1 VTSIRAIALSVARLG
16 TYAAFTLALMPV
28 QWILLRIRSPWAVL
42 LPTWYH
48 RTSSRILG
56 FRVEVRG
63 SISPQHPTLFACNH
77 SSYTDISILGGV
89 IPGCFVAKAE
99 VAGWPLFGCLAKL
112 QRTVFVDRRVR
123 TTATQRDA
131 MAERLGAGENLI
143 LFPEGTSNDGNRVL
157 PFKSSLFS
165 VAEYRSDDGRA
176 LAVQPVS
183 ITYTKLDGMPLG
195 RAIRPMIA
203 WYGDMEMF
211 SHMWTLVGL
220 GVVTVV
226 VEFHPVVTLRD
237 LGSRKALAEHCH
249 RVVSNGVAAARAGRP
264 LPDRPAAPVAETVAA
279 TA

>member
-1 VTSIRAIALSVARLG
+1 MISIRANALRVARLG
-16 TYAAFTLALMPV
+16 TYIALTLSLMPV
-28 QWILLRIRSPWAVL
+28 QWVLLMLRSPWAVL
-42 LPTWYH
+42 LPQRYH
-48 RTSSRILG
+48 RICTRLLG

-63 SISPQHPTLFACNH
+63 TISTHRPTLFACNH
-77 SSYTDISILGGV
+77 TSYTDISVLGGV
-89 IPGCFVAKAE
+89 IPGSFVAKAE
-99 VAGWPLFGCLAKL
+99 VARWPLFGWLAKL

-131 MAERLGAGENLI
+131 MTERLAGRENLI

-157 PFKSSLFS
+157 PFKSALFS
-165 VAEYRSDDGRA
+165 VAEYRTADDRP

-183 ITYTKLDGMPLG
+183 ITYTRLDGMPLG

-211 SHMWTLVGL
+211 SHMWALVGL
-220 GVVTVV
+220 GVITVV

-237 LGSRKALAEHCH
+237 VGSRKALAEHCR
-249 RVVSNGVAAARAGRP
+249 RVVSNGVAAALAGRP
-264 LPDRPAAPVAETVAA
+264 LPDRPAAPVSETVAA